1 MDYKDFDRQLSKK
14 KSNRKFNRRLDLSHI
29 SVEEDDTSCGAGLI
43 RMMTEVVSQLVT
55 PRQLITIL
63 SLVSA
68 YTIMFLVTTILSDLI
83 FVYYEFFH
91 GLSDEVSMK
100 LGNLHDAKIRL
111 FGIAFG
117 VLSIMVE
124 LDLDFVEKNVKILK
138 LFIPRSI
145 LLLFVATLSATNP
158 MINYEWKQS
167 SSSTSYNDDD
177 DGNDFYGSNFSNVYG
192 SSKYT
197 GIKEYYIRDEIPTNV
212 LRLQAFSSTLL

>member
-14 KSNRKFNRRLDLSHI
+14 KSNRKFNRRLNVSHI

-55 PRQLITIL
+55 PRQLITAL
-63 SLVSA
+63 FLVAA
-68 YTIMFLVTTILSDLI
+68 YTIMLLVTTILSDLI

-111 FGIAFG
+111 FGIAFA

-124 LDLDFVEKNVKILK
+124 LDLKFVEKNVKVLK

-145 LLLFVATLSATNP
+145 LLLFVGTLSATNP
-158 MINYEWKQS
+158 MITYEWKQGYES
-167 SSSTSYNDDD
+167 SSSSSSYFDDD
-177 DGNDFYGSNFSNVYG
+177 DGNDFYGSNFSNSYE
-192 SSKYT
+192 SSNST
-197 GIKEYYIRDEIPTNV
+197 GYIRDEIPTNV